1 MKKISFILVIAITL
15 LYSCTCQQQLHHL
28 KSKCPQLLVTD
39 TITKLVP
46 VPVISFDSFFV
57 LTRPCDTCFPIVYR
71 HDTIFQKG
79 KNFYIDHWQKGDT
92 IYYKGDCKPDTIE
105 IKVADDKLK
114 YVPTDWKSE
123 LLKNIK
129 WIAIALLGLAIIVVV
144 LIAILKK

>member
-1 MKKISFILVIAITL
+1 
-15 LYSCTCQQQLHHL
+15 
-28 KSKCPQLLVTD
+28 
-39 TITKLVP
+39 LVP

-57 LTRPCDTCFPIVYR
+57 FTRACDTCKKII

-92 IYYKGDCKPDTIE
+92 IYYKGDCKPDTIK

-114 YVPTDWKSE
+114 YVQTDWKAE

-129 WIAIALLGLAIIVVV
+129 WIAIALIGLAIIVVV